1 MQAQCMVFLIA
12 GYETSSTGLGFLA
25 YDLAMNPEVQERL
38 RNEVDER
45 FPQVTVIF
53 IVFL

>member
-1 MQAQCMVFLIA
+1 MQAQCMLFLVA

-38 RNEVDER
+38 RNEIDER
-45 FPQVTVIF
+45 FPRVKMGYIS
-53 IVFL
+53 FL